1 MARREITQFFDD
13 LDDTPLAED
22 QVNVVDF
29 SLNGVDYTLD
39 LSAKN
44 REAFDK
50 ALEPFI
56 KVARRKTRAGVAG
69 RRVASRSANPER
81 NRMIRE
87 WARENNIEVSER
99 GRISADVIEKFE
111 KAQGQ

>member
-13 LDDTPLAED
+13 LDNAPLSEEE
-22 QVNVVDF
+22 VNVVDF
-29 SLNGVDYTLD
+29 SVNGIGYTLD

-44 REAFDK
+44 RAAFEK
-50 ALEPFI
+50 ALAPYI
-56 KVARRKTRAGVAG
+56 QVARRKTRGGAG
-69 RRVASRSANPER
+69 RRTTGRSTNPER

-87 WARENNIEVSER
+87 WARENNVAVSER

-111 KAQGQ
+111 KAQGK

>member
-13 LDDTPLAED
+13 LDDTPLSED
-22 QVNVVDF
+22 EVNVVDF
-29 SLNGVDYTLD
+29 SLNGIGYTLD

-44 REAFDK
+44 RDAFDK
-50 ALEPFI
+50 ALAPFVQ
-56 KVARRKTRAGVAG
+56 VARRKTRGGAAG
-69 RRVASRSANPER
+69 RRTANRSANPER

-87 WARENNIEVSER
+87 WARENNVEVSER

-111 KAQGQ
+111 KAQGK

>member
-13 LDDTPLAED
+13 LDNAPLSEEE
-22 QVNVVDF
+22 VNVVDF
-29 SLNGVDYTLD
+29 SVNGIDYTLD

-44 REAFDK
+44 RAAFEK
-50 ALEPFI
+50 ALAPYI
-56 KVARRKTRAGVAG
+56 QVARRKTRGGAG
-69 RRVASRSANPER
+69 RRTTPER

-87 WARENNIEVSER
+87 WARENNVAVSER

-111 KAQGQ
+111 KAQGK

>member
-13 LDDTPLAED
+13 LDNAPLSED
-22 QVNVVDF
+22 EVNVIDF
-29 SLNGVDYTLD
+29 SVNGIDYTLD

-44 REAFDK
+44 REAFEK
-50 ALEPFI
+50 ALEPYI
-56 KVARRKTRAGVAG
+56 QVARRRTRGSAG
-69 RRVASRSANPER
+69 RRTTGRNSNPER

-87 WARENNIEVSER
+87 WARENNVEVSER

-111 KAQGQ
+111 KAQGK

>member
-13 LDDTPLAED
+13 LDNAPLSEEE
-22 QVNVVDF
+22 VNVVDF
-29 SLNGVDYTLD
+29 SVNGIDYTLD

-44 REAFDK
+44 RAAFEK
-50 ALEPFI
+50 ALAPYI
-56 KVARRKTRAGVAG
+56 QVARRKT
-69 RRVASRSANPER
+69 NPER

-87 WARENNIEVSER
+87 WARENNVAVSER

-111 KAQGQ
+111 TAQGK